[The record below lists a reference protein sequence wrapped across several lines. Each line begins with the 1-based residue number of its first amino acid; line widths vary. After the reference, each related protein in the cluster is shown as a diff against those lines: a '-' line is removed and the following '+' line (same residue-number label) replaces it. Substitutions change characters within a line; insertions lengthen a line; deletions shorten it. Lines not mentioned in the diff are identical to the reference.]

1 MPQLEVSTYISQIF
15 WLITTFLSFWL
26 IMDKII
32 IPRIS
37 ETIEARKRKYN
48 DFILK
53 AEEINKK
60 ALSTLNKYEE
70 TLAAAK
76 ADAARQ
82 ISENEA
88 ELKAFIA
95 GQEAEM
101 TKRLKQKVAENE
113 EKLSDLKA
121 EYEKIKNRL
130 EELQIQG
137 IISEYIRCTIIDM
150 SNKVLAHIASKYNT
164 VRKGVKSIMGGRV
177 LEYEAKTIRNEGIE
191 EGIRGTVSILE
202 KLGIPS
208 QTISLKIQEQYNL
221 SPEESKKYIK

>member
-101 TKRLKQKVAENE
+101 TKRLKQKVAEDE
-113 EKLSDLKA
+113 EKLFHEKEETLKKIEELSQTA
-121 EYEKIKNRL
+121 AITVLRQLGIKNVTPSN
-130 EELQIQG
+130 IQ
-137 IISEYIRCTIIDM
+137 
-150 SNKVLAHIASKYNT
+150 
-164 VRKGVKSIMGGRV
+164 KSSSTK
-177 LEYEAKTIRNEGIE
+177 EN
-191 EGIRGTVSILE
+191 
-202 KLGIPS
+202 
-208 QTISLKIQEQYNL
+208 
-221 SPEESKKYIK
+221 